1 MSNIKNYDEE
11 DLSSITGGVSGEKRM
26 IGKIN
31 NGEEDEARIFG
42 YVTPTGQISGALY
55 DTELEIKVDITESGP
70 RGPKGDHGDGEGTGT
85 KNYLEL
91 ENLPKIQ
98 SIELRGNKSFKDLG
112 VDSIFKKDIDT
123 LF

>member
-1 MSNIKNYDEE
+1 MSNIKNYGEE

-42 YVTPTGQISGALY
+42 YVTPTGQVSGALY

-70 RGPKGDHGDGEGTGT
+70 PGPPGIGGPGSGTRD
-85 KNYLEL
+85 YLEL
-91 ENLPKIQ
+91 INLP
-98 SIELRGNKSFKDLG
+98 SIESVQLKGNKTFKDLG
-112 VDSIFKKDIDT
+112 VDSIFKKEIDN